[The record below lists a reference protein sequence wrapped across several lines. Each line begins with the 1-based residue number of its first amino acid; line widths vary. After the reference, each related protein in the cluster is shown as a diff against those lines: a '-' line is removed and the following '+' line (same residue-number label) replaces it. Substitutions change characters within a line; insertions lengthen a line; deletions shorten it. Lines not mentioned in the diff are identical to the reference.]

1 MTEFLL
7 FTLYAPLT
15 SWGDITVGESRSSW
29 DRPSRSAVLGIL
41 AAALGITRDDQHGH
55 DALDTGYG
63 FAVRLDAG
71 GSSLIDYQTAQTAAE
86 LEIKKM
92 FGKGERPRTRREL
105 LSVAERQTILSRRE
119 LREDAL
125 ATACL
130 WSQENPRW
138 PLAEL
143 AHALKHPTFMLYAG
157 RKANVFGLPLAP
169 EIVSA
174 ETLAAA
180 FAARAPERPELES
193 QRLKSAGKPWGREI
207 SHDAISEEIA
217 TGLTRARTEVRR
229 DTHAHRRRWQFAERA
244 VTISLLPV
252 EAAQ

>member
-29 DRPSRSAVLGIL
+29 DRPSRSAVLGII

-86 LEIKKM
+86 PEIKKA
-92 FGKGERPRTRREL
+92 FGNSERPRTRREL

-130 WSQENPRW
+130 WSRENPRW
-138 PLAEL
+138 SLADL
-143 AHALKHPTFMLYAG
+143 AHALRHPAFMLYAG
-157 RKANVFGLPLAP
+157 RKANGFGLPLSP
-169 EIVSA
+169 EVIDADSLV
-174 ETLAAA
+174 AA
-180 FAARAPERPELES
+180 FAARAPERPELEH
-193 QRLKSAGKPWGREI
+193 QRLKSVSKSWGREVA
-207 SHDAISEEIA
+207 HDAISDDIA
-217 TGLTRARTEVRR
+217 AGLVLARTEVRR

-244 VTISLLPV
+244 VTISLLPK

>member
-41 AAALGITRDDQHGH
+41 AAALGITRDDQDGH
-55 DALDTGYG
+55 DALDQGYG

-86 LEIKKM
+86 PEIKKT

-130 WSQENPRW
+130 WTQENPRW
-138 PLAEL
+138 SLADL
-143 AHALKHPTFMLYAG
+143 ANALKHPAFMLYAG

-169 EIVSA
+169 EIISA

-180 FAARAPERPELES
+180 FAAKVPERPALED
-193 QRLKSAGKPWGREI
+193 RRIKSIGKSWGREVAHDII
-207 SHDAISEEIA
+207 SDDLAA
-217 TGLTRARTEVRR
+217 GLTMARTEVRR

-252 EAAQ
+252 EAVQ